1 MTKYKLYLT
10 SLFLVISLFGF
21 SQDRQ
26 EKSWGRSLSWND
38 FKGEP
43 KTNVHHEAASN
54 MGVAMDYTWKWRNK
68 QLNLKYKVKT
78 VFNQNYSWVKSGKKS
93 QKLLR
98 HEQTHFDITE
108 IMARKLR
115 KFLAENKFK
124 LKAVRSKI
132 DEVTHILQQ
141 ENKAMQ
147 ESYDQETNHGN
158 NSKKQQKWERH
169 VQNKLTALQKYQA
182 TSN

>member
-1 MTKYKLYLT
+1 MTKLKLHFT
-10 SLFLVISLFGF
+10 SLLLVISFFSF

-26 EKSWGRSLSWND
+26 ETSWGKALSWND

-43 KTNVHHEAASN
+43 KTNVHHQAASN
-54 MGVAMDYTWKWRNK
+54 MGVAMDYSWKWKNE

-78 VFNQNYSWVKSGKKS
+78 VFNQNYSWVKSGKQS

-98 HEQTHFDITE
+98 HEQIHFDITE

-124 LKAVRSKI
+124 LNAVRSKI
-132 DEVTHILQQ
+132 DEVIHILQQ
-141 ENKAMQ
+141 ENRVMQ

-158 NSKKQQKWERH
+158 NARKQKEWESH
-169 VQNKLTALQKYQA
+169 VQNKLTALRKYQA
-182 TSN
+182 TTN